1 MARIA
6 TVPQTAAVGATPE
19 RLLHA
24 KTAGMTVVKEKITP
38 EDGRIGVIRRQ
49 IEHPIDTA
57 RRRDWITAEMHAAG
71 CRIRALMDG
80 ARTEPRIT
88 SRYLASVD
96 GDATSGMS
104 TSERR
109 EYCQK
114 VYARAKAAIRDRER
128 PQFVSWLEDCELM
141 DMSVVMLGEMFTPR
155 QHRQAASELGIYV
168 LRSVTTDLA
177 EYFGYG
183 PRNRLT

>member
-1 MARIA
+1 MVRVSTA
-6 TVPQTAAVGATPE
+6 PQATPE
-19 RLLHA
+19 RLAHA
-24 KTAGMTVVKEKITP
+24 KAAGMMIVKETILP
-38 EDGRIGVIRRQ
+38 EDGRGVGVKRRQ

-57 RRRDWITAEMHAAG
+57 ARRNWITAEMHAAG

-80 ARTEPRIT
+80 ARTMPRIT
-88 SRYLASVD
+88 SRYLSAVD
-96 GDATSGMS
+96 GDASSGMS

-109 EYCQK
+109 EYCQRS
-114 VYARAKAAIRDRER
+114 YAKAKSAIRARER
-128 PQFVSWLEDCELM
+128 NQFISWLEDCELM

-177 EYFGYG
+177 EYFGYL
-183 PRNRLT
+183 PKN